1 MKQNFN
7 CVSSLFFTD
16 WSFNASD
23 TLNLH
28 ICAAIYTTTSEWVW
42 FSKDKKIKRQCALL
56 LAQKNYG
63 QCQGFIHFGNVDH
76 LLLRIT
82 LIRRKLLSVSSSIR
96 SLSLLPFRK
105 WLVVFQRWRSLI
117 HFICPFLSLFCFFY
131 VSWRY
136 QGQAIHLS
144 RSVIWIRSNVVSILL
159 GLIIYVLSGLKI
171 LRTEKGFG
179 SGTPLCIQTDQTP
192 FLKSNTN
199 FVREAFK

>member
-1 MKQNFN
+1 MRPI
-7 CVSSLFFTD
+7 SSISIYIGAT
-16 WSFNASD
+16 
-23 TLNLH
+23 
-28 ICAAIYTTTSEWVW
+28 IYTTTCEWVW

-63 QCQGFIHFGNVDH
+63 QCQRFIHFGSVDH

-82 LIRRKLLSVSSSIR
+82 LIRGKLLSVSSSIR
-96 SLSLLPFRK
+96 SLFLLPFWK

-136 QGQAIHLS
+136 QGHAIHLS

-171 LRTEKGFG
+171 LRAEKGFG
-179 SGTPLCIQTDQTP
+179 SGTPLCIQTDQAP

-199 FVREAFK
+199 FVIHI

>member
-1 MKQNFN
+1 MRPI
-7 CVSSLFFTD
+7 SSISIYIGAT
-16 WSFNASD
+16 
-23 TLNLH
+23 
-28 ICAAIYTTTSEWVW
+28 IYTTTCEWVW

-63 QCQGFIHFGNVDH
+63 QCQRFIHFGSVDH

-96 SLSLLPFRK
+96 SLFLLPFRK

-136 QGQAIHLS
+136 QGHAIHLS

-179 SGTPLCIQTDQTP
+179 SGTPLCIQTDQIP
-192 FLKSNTN
+192 FLKSNIN
-199 FVREAFK
+199 FVIHI